1 MYIKIFEDVFKN
13 YDNVEI
19 LERDMR
25 LLILKMRK
33 WI

>member
-33 WI
+33 